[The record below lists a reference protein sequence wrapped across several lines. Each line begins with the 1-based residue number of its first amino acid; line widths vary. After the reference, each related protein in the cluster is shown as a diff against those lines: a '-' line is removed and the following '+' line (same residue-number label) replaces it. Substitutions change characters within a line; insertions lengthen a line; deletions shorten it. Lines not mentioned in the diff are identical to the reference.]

1 MKAKIK
7 ILRGA
12 ALRSHVTKLLKVEPP
27 GTPLA
32 VALRDSLTQGFL
44 EVIEVTDTSPVQKCT
59 CGVEMPLGG
68 SCPNCD

>member
-1 MKAKIK
+1 MKTK

-12 ALRSHVTKLLKVEPP
+12 ALCSHVNKVLRSEPA
-27 GTPLA
+27 GSPLA
-32 VALRDSLTQGFL
+32 VALEEALAQGFL
-44 EVIEVTDTSPVQKCT
+44 EITDTSPVQKCT